1 MNDIVIMEKTGKAE
15 KFLKEEGFRLGDI
28 FELMQKARQDER
40 SKLESEIAELNARWE
55 KLEEGL
61 DTAKEIG
68 FTRIQIKW
76 IRNLMQQLSSGG
88 EVPESVPTA
97 GIRGAVKEFSIS
109 GALKSE
115 KKGDTKR
122 LNL

>member
-55 KLEEGL
+55 KLR
-61 DTAKEIG
+61 KEIEKCG
-68 FTRIQIKW
+68 GYITPEIMIEIIKQIE
-76 IRNLMQQLSSGG
+76 SGG
-88 EVPESVPTA
+88 ESVELCSETKSSHHSITKGLPEKP
-97 GIRGAVKEFSIS
+97 KP
-109 GALKSE
+109 
-115 KKGDTKR
+115 KKGMR
-122 LNL
+122 RSPE